1 MLDLQKA
8 TFSNRISAFLFDLII
23 FLVVVVGISCI
34 INPLVGY
41 DAKVAELEAIYD
53 EYSERYGIDLE
64 LTQEEYDKMTQEEK
78 DAHNAKVEE
87 ANKALNEDEE
97 ALELYYRIMTLF
109 LFNVT
114 VSSLVAYLV
123 LEFAIPLLLGNG
135 QTLGKK
141 IFGIGLMRADGVK
154 IAPMQLFVRSILG
167 KYTLET
173 MVPLFVAGMVVTQ
186 ILGIVGVIVLL
197 GIVVLEVVVYF
208 KSGTNSLIHD
218 LVAVTV
224 CVDIKSQQIFN
235 TEEELIAYKE
245 KTARENAGKLGFG
258 AESASSVY
266 SSGRTVEI
274 DDEASAKIYSESNDE
289 NKVSENIPT
298 LTLSTITIGDETYT
312 TTAAAPEVEREE
324 ETSDREEASEV
335 EEIAEETPVEE
346 SMDDEPSEA
355 EEDEAEAVADEAE
368 DSEEADEVEEVEE
381 VEETEESE
389 TEESEEN

>member
-23 FLVVVVGISCI
+23 FLVVVVGMSCI
-34 INPLVGY
+34 VNPLVGY

-97 ALELYYRIMTLF
+97 ALELYYRIMVLF
-109 LFNVT
+109 LFNIT
-114 VSSLVAYLV
+114 VSSLVSYLV

-154 IAPMQLFVRSILG
+154 ITPMQLFVRSILG

-173 MVPLFVAGMVVTQ
+173 MIPVFVAGMVVTQ
-186 ILGIVGVIVLL
+186 ILGIVGVVVLL

-208 KSGTNSLIHD
+208 KSGTGSLIHD

-235 TEEELIAYKE
+235 TEEELIEYKE
-245 KTARENAGKLGFG
+245 RMARENAGKLGYG

-266 SSGRTVEI
+266 SSGHTVEI
-274 DDEASAKIYSESNDE
+274 DDEASAKIYKEDDE
-289 NKVSENIPT
+289 EGSENIPT

-312 TTAAAPEVEREE
+312 NTAVAPEVENEEKASCAE
-324 ETSDREEASEV
+324 ETLDTEVASEEAEA
-335 EEIAEETPVEE
+335 AEETPVEE
-346 SMDDEPSEA
+346 SCEDESSEEEAESEA
-355 EEDEAEAVADEAE
+355 EDAEEAE
-368 DSEEADEVEEVEE
+368 DSEKAD
-381 VEETEESE
+381 ETEEDETE

>member
-23 FLVVVVGISCI
+23 FLVVVVGMSCI
-34 INPLVGY
+34 VNPLVGY

-97 ALELYYRIMTLF
+97 ALELYYRIMVLF
-109 LFNVT
+109 LFNIT
-114 VSSLVAYLV
+114 VSSLVSYLV

-154 IAPMQLFVRSILG
+154 ITPVQLFVRSILG

-173 MVPLFVAGMVVTQ
+173 MIPVFVAGMVVTQ
-186 ILGIVGVIVLL
+186 ILGIVGVVVLL
-197 GIVVLEVVVYF
+197 GIVVLEAVVYF

-235 TEEELIAYKE
+235 TEEELIEYKE
-245 KTARENAGKLGFG
+245 KMARENAGKLGYG

-266 SSGRTVEI
+266 SSGHTVEI
-274 DDEASAKIYSESNDE
+274 DDEASAKIYKEDDE
-289 NKVSENIPT
+289 KGSENIPT

-312 TTAAAPEVEREE
+312 NTAVAPEVENEENTSCAE
-324 ETSDREEASEV
+324 ETLDTEVASEEAEA
-335 EEIAEETPVEE
+335 AEETPVEE
-346 SMDDEPSEA
+346 SCEDESSEEEAESEA
-355 EEDEAEAVADEAE
+355 EDAEEVE
-368 DSEEADEVEEVEE
+368 DSEKADETEADE
-381 VEETEESE
+381 TE

>member
-23 FLVVVVGISCI
+23 FLVVVVGIGCI

-97 ALELYYRIMTLF
+97 ALELYYRIMVLF
-109 LFNVT
+109 LFNIT
-114 VSSLVAYLV
+114 VSSLVSYLV

-154 IAPMQLFVRSILG
+154 ITPVQLFVRSILG

-173 MVPLFVAGMVVTQ
+173 MIPVFVAGMVVTQ
-186 ILGIVGVIVLL
+186 ILGIVGIIVLL

-235 TEEELIAYKE
+235 TEEELIEYKE
-245 KTARENAGKLGFG
+245 KMARENAGKLGYG

-266 SSGRTVEI
+266 SSGHTVEI
-274 DDEASAKIYSESNDE
+274 DDEASAKIYKEDDE
-289 NKVSENIPT
+289 KGSENIPT

-312 TTAAAPEVEREE
+312 NTAVAPEVENEEKTSCAE
-324 ETSDREEASEV
+324 ETLDTEVASEEAEA
-335 EEIAEETPVEE
+335 AEETPVEE
-346 SMDDEPSEA
+346 SCEDESSEEEAESEA
-355 EEDEAEAVADEAE
+355 EDAEEAE
-368 DSEEADEVEEVEE
+368 DSEKAD
-381 VEETEESE
+381 ETEEDETE

>member
-23 FLVVVVGISCI
+23 FLVVVVGIGCI

-97 ALELYYRIMTLF
+97 ALELYYRIMVLF
-109 LFNVT
+109 LFNIT
-114 VSSLVAYLV
+114 VSSLVSYLV

-154 IAPMQLFVRSILG
+154 ITPVQLFVRSILG

-173 MVPLFVAGMVVTQ
+173 MVPLFVAGMVITQ
-186 ILGIVGVIVLL
+186 ILGIVGIIVLL
-197 GIVVLEVVVYF
+197 GIAVLEVVVYF

-235 TEEELIAYKE
+235 TEEELIEYKE
-245 KTARENAGKLGFG
+245 KMARENAGKLGYG

-266 SSGRTVEI
+266 SSGHTVEI

-289 NKVSENIPT
+289 DKGSENIPT

-312 TTAAAPEVEREE
+312 NTAVAPEVENEEKTSCAE
-324 ETSDREEASEV
+324 ETLDTEVASEEAEA
-335 EEIAEETPVEE
+335 AEETPVEE
-346 SMDDEPSEA
+346 SCEDESSEEEAESEA
-355 EEDEAEAVADEAE
+355 EDAEEAE
-368 DSEEADEVEEVEE
+368 DSEKAD
-381 VEETEESE
+381 ETEEDETE

>member
-23 FLVVVVGISCI
+23 FLIVVVGIGCI

-41 DAKVAELEAIYD
+41 DAKVEELEAIYD
-53 EYSERYGIDLE
+53 EYSKEYGIDLE

-78 DAHNAKVEE
+78 DAHNAKVEA

-97 ALELYYRIMTLF
+97 ALELYYRIMMLL

-114 VSSLVAYLV
+114 VSSLVSYLV

-154 IAPMQLFVRSILG
+154 IAPVQLFVRSILG

-173 MVPLFVAGMVVTQ
+173 MVPLFVAGMVVTE
-186 ILGIVGVIVLL
+186 ILGIVGVVVLL
-197 GIVVLEVVVYF
+197 GIVILEAVVYF

-218 LVAVTV
+218 IVAVTV

-245 KTARENAGKLGFG
+245 KRALENAGRVGFG
-258 AESASSVY
+258 AESAFSVY
-266 SSGRTVEI
+266 STSGNTVEI
-274 DDEASAKIYSESNDE
+274 DDEASAKIYKEDGEDKSLPA
-289 NKVSENIPT
+289 I
-298 LTLSTITIGDETYT
+298 TLSTITIGEETYVN
-312 TTAAAPEVEREE
+312 TAPAPEVEEK
-324 ETSDREEASEV
+324 ETSNTEEFSETAEQI
-335 EEIAEETPVEE
+335 EEIPVEE
-346 SMDDEPSEA
+346 AMNDEPSEA
-355 EEDEAEAVADEAE
+355 EETEAEAVAVEAE
-368 DSEEADEVEEVEE
+368 DSEEAEEAEE
-381 VEETEESE
+381 IEETEEAEGSE

>member
-8 TFSNRISAFLFDLII
+8 IFSNRISAFLFDLII
-23 FLVVVVGISCI
+23 FLVVVVGMSCI
-34 INPLVGY
+34 VNPLVGY

-97 ALELYYRIMTLF
+97 ALELYYRIMVLF
-109 LFNVT
+109 LFNIT
-114 VSSLVAYLV
+114 VSSLVSYLV

-154 IAPMQLFVRSILG
+154 ITPMQLFVRSILG

-173 MVPLFVAGMVVTQ
+173 MIPVFVAGMVVTQ
-186 ILGIVGVIVLL
+186 ILGIVGVVVLL
-197 GIVVLEVVVYF
+197 GIVVLEAVVYF

-235 TEEELIAYKE
+235 TEEELIEYKE
-245 KTARENAGKLGFG
+245 KMARENAGKLGYG

-266 SSGRTVEI
+266 SSAHTVEI
-274 DDEASAKIYSESNDE
+274 DDEASAKIYKEDDE
-289 NKVSENIPT
+289 EGSENIPT

-312 TTAAAPEVEREE
+312 NTAVAPEVENEEKTSCAE
-324 ETSDREEASEV
+324 ETLDTEVASEEAEV
-335 EEIAEETPVEE
+335 VEETPVEE
-346 SMDDEPSEA
+346 SCEDESSEEEAESEA
-355 EEDEAEAVADEAE
+355 EEAE
-368 DSEEADEVEEVEE
+368 DSEKADETEEDET
-381 VEETEESE
+381 ETEESE
-389 TEESEEN
+389 GN

>member
-1 MLDLQKA
+1 MIYDVQRASVLK
-8 TFSNRISAFLFDLII
+8 RISAFMFDAI
-23 FLVVVVGISCI
+23 LVAVLAVGIAFILSI
-34 INPLVGY
+34 ALGY
-41 DAKVAELEAIYD
+41 DAQSAKLDALYDKYAEKHSVNFDISSEDYEKLTDEEKQKYEQAVADLSSDDEAIYV
-53 EYSERYGIDLE
+53 YTMVIN
-64 LTQEEYDKMTQEEK
+64 LTLIITTFSIL
-78 DAHNAKVEE
+78 A
-87 ANKALNEDEE
+87 
-97 ALELYYRIMTLF
+97 
-109 LFNVT
+109 
-114 VSSLVAYLV
+114 SYLV
-123 LEFAIPLLLGNG
+123 LEFMIPLFLKNG

-235 TEEELIAYKE
+235 TEEELIEYKE

-381 VEETEESE
+381 TEESE

>member
-23 FLVVVVGISCI
+23 FLVVVVGMSCI
-34 INPLVGY
+34 VNPLVGY

-97 ALELYYRIMTLF
+97 ALELYYRIMVLF
-109 LFNVT
+109 LFNIT
-114 VSSLVAYLV
+114 VSSLVSYLV

-154 IAPMQLFVRSILG
+154 ITPMQLFVRSILG

-173 MVPLFVAGMVVTQ
+173 MIPVFVAGMVVTQ
-186 ILGIVGVIVLL
+186 ILGIVGVVVLL
-197 GIVVLEVVVYF
+197 GIVVLEAVVYF

-218 LVAVTV
+218 LVAVSV

-235 TEEELIAYKE
+235 TEEELIEYKE
-245 KTARENAGKLGFG
+245 KMARENAGKLGYG

-266 SSGRTVEI
+266 SSGHTVEI
-274 DDEASAKIYSESNDE
+274 DDEASAKIYKEDKEDDE
-289 NKVSENIPT
+289 EGSANIPT

-312 TTAAAPEVEREE
+312 NTAVAPEVENEEKTSCAE
-324 ETSDREEASEV
+324 ETLDTEVASEEAEA
-335 EEIAEETPVEE
+335 AEETPVEE
-346 SMDDEPSEA
+346 ACEDESSEEEAESEA
-355 EEDEAEAVADEAE
+355 EDAEEAE
-368 DSEEADEVEEVEE
+368 DSEKAD
-381 VEETEESE
+381 ETEEDETE

>member
-23 FLVVVVGISCI
+23 FLVVVVGMSCI
-34 INPLVGY
+34 VNPLVGY

-97 ALELYYRIMTLF
+97 ALELYYRIMVLF
-109 LFNVT
+109 LFNIT
-114 VSSLVAYLV
+114 VSSLVSYLV

-154 IAPMQLFVRSILG
+154 ITPMQLFVRSILG

-173 MVPLFVAGMVVTQ
+173 MIPVFVAGMVVTQ
-186 ILGIVGVIVLL
+186 ILGIVGIIVLL

-208 KSGTNSLIHD
+208 KSGTGSLIHD

-235 TEEELIAYKE
+235 TEEELIEYKE
-245 KTARENAGKLGFG
+245 RMARENAGKLGYG

-266 SSGRTVEI
+266 SSGHTVEI
-274 DDEASAKIYSESNDE
+274 DDEASAKIYKEDDE
-289 NKVSENIPT
+289 EGSENIPT

-312 TTAAAPEVEREE
+312 NTAVAPEVENEEKTSCLE
-324 ETSDREEASEV
+324 ETLDTEVASEEAEA
-335 EEIAEETPVEE
+335 AEETPVEE
-346 SMDDEPSEA
+346 SCEDESSEEEAESEA
-355 EEDEAEAVADEAE
+355 EDAEEAE
-368 DSEEADEVEEVEE
+368 DSEKAD
-381 VEETEESE
+381 ETEEDETE

>member
-23 FLVVVVGISCI
+23 FLVVVVGMSCI
-34 INPLVGY
+34 VNPLVGY

-97 ALELYYRIMTLF
+97 ALELYYRIMVLF
-109 LFNVT
+109 LFNIT
-114 VSSLVAYLV
+114 VSSLVSYLV

-154 IAPMQLFVRSILG
+154 ITPVQLFVRSILG

-173 MVPLFVAGMVVTQ
+173 MIPVFVAGMVVTQ
-186 ILGIVGVIVLL
+186 ILGIVGVVVLL
-197 GIVVLEVVVYF
+197 GIVVLEAVVYF

-235 TEEELIAYKE
+235 TEEELIEYKE
-245 KTARENAGKLGFG
+245 KMARENAGKLGYG

-266 SSGRTVEI
+266 SSGHTVEI
-274 DDEASAKIYSESNDE
+274 DDEASAKIYKEDDE
-289 NKVSENIPT
+289 EGSENIPT

-312 TTAAAPEVEREE
+312 NTAVAPEVENEEKTSCAE
-324 ETSDREEASEV
+324 ETLDTEVASEEAEA
-335 EEIAEETPVEE
+335 AEETPVEE
-346 SMDDEPSEA
+346 SCEDESSEEEAESEA
-355 EEDEAEAVADEAE
+355 EDAEDAE
-368 DSEEADEVEEVEE
+368 DSEKAD
-381 VEETEESE
+381 ETEEDETE

>member
-23 FLVVVVGISCI
+23 FLVVVVGMSCI
-34 INPLVGY
+34 VNPLVGY

-97 ALELYYRIMTLF
+97 ALELYYRIMVLF
-109 LFNVT
+109 LFNIT
-114 VSSLVAYLV
+114 VSSLVSYLV

-154 IAPMQLFVRSILG
+154 ITPMQLFVRSILG

-173 MVPLFVAGMVVTQ
+173 MIPVFVAGMVVTQ
-186 ILGIVGVIVLL
+186 ILGIVGVVVLL
-197 GIVVLEVVVYF
+197 GIVVLEAVVYF

-235 TEEELIAYKE
+235 TEEELIEYKE
-245 KTARENAGKLGFG
+245 KMARENAGKLGYG

-266 SSGRTVEI
+266 SSAHTVEI
-274 DDEASAKIYSESNDE
+274 DDEASAKIYKEDAE
-289 NKVSENIPT
+289 EGSENIPT
-298 LTLSTITIGDETYT
+298 LTLSTITIGEETYT
-312 TTAAAPEVEREE
+312 NTAVAPEVENEEKTSCAE
-324 ETSDREEASEV
+324 ETLDTEVASEEAEA
-335 EEIAEETPVEE
+335 AEETPVEE
-346 SMDDEPSEA
+346 SCEDESSEEEAESEA
-355 EEDEAEAVADEAE
+355 EDAEEAV
-368 DSEEADEVEEVEE
+368 DSEKAD
-381 VEETEESE
+381 ETEEDETE

>member
-23 FLVVVVGISCI
+23 FLVVVVGMSCI
-34 INPLVGY
+34 VNPLVGY

-97 ALELYYRIMTLF
+97 ALELYYRIMVLF
-109 LFNVT
+109 LFNIT
-114 VSSLVAYLV
+114 VSSLVSYLV

-154 IAPMQLFVRSILG
+154 ITPMQLFVRSILG

-173 MVPLFVAGMVVTQ
+173 MIPVFVAGMVVTQ
-186 ILGIVGVIVLL
+186 ILGIVGVVVLL

-208 KSGTNSLIHD
+208 KSGTGSLIHD

-235 TEEELIAYKE
+235 TEEELIEYKE
-245 KTARENAGKLGFG
+245 RMARENAGKLGYG

-266 SSGRTVEI
+266 SSGHTVEI
-274 DDEASAKIYSESNDE
+274 DDEASAKIYKEDDE
-289 NKVSENIPT
+289 KGSENIPT

-312 TTAAAPEVEREE
+312 NTAVAPEVENEEKTSCAE
-324 ETSDREEASEV
+324 ETLDTEVASEEAEA
-335 EEIAEETPVEE
+335 AEETPVEE
-346 SMDDEPSEA
+346 SCEDESSEEEAESEA
-355 EEDEAEAVADEAE
+355 EDAEEAE
-368 DSEEADEVEEVEE
+368 DSEKAD
-381 VEETEESE
+381 ETEEDETE

>member
-23 FLVVVVGISCI
+23 FLVVVVGMSCI
-34 INPLVGY
+34 VNPLVGY

-97 ALELYYRIMTLF
+97 ALELYYRIMVLF
-109 LFNVT
+109 LFNIT
-114 VSSLVAYLV
+114 VSSLVSYLV

-154 IAPMQLFVRSILG
+154 ITSMQLFIRSILG

-173 MVPLFVAGMVVTQ
+173 MIPVFVAGMVVTQ
-186 ILGIVGVIVLL
+186 ILGIVGVVVLL
-197 GIVVLEVVVYF
+197 GIVVLEAVVYF

-235 TEEELIAYKE
+235 TEEELIEYKE
-245 KTARENAGKLGFG
+245 KMARENAGKLGYG
-258 AESASSVY
+258 AESASTVY
-266 SSGRTVEI
+266 SSGHTVEI
-274 DDEASAKIYSESNDE
+274 DDEASAKIYKEDDE
-289 NKVSENIPT
+289 KGSANIPT

-312 TTAAAPEVEREE
+312 NTAVAPEVENEEKTSCAE
-324 ETSDREEASEV
+324 ETLDTEVASEEAEA
-335 EEIAEETPVEE
+335 AEETPVEE
-346 SMDDEPSEA
+346 SCEDESSEEEAESEA
-355 EEDEAEAVADEAE
+355 EDAEEAE
-368 DSEEADEVEEVEE
+368 DSEKAD
-381 VEETEESE
+381 ETEEDETE